1 MLVETLGMKIV
12 LRVQS
17 TSQHTQTIFLNPTK
31 SLVLVLLVAHPVSN
45 GSAFGGYDC
54 RRHPMTEVRTAIM
67 PFLAPQYSTARVLK
81 PIDSVFSLAFDF
93 FGVSVFGD

>member
-1 MLVETLGMKIV
+1 MV
-12 LRVQS
+12 LPLEDI
-17 TSQHTQTIFLNPTK
+17 TAIL
-31 SLVLVLLVAHPVSN
+31 
-45 GSAFGGYDC
+45 GYDC